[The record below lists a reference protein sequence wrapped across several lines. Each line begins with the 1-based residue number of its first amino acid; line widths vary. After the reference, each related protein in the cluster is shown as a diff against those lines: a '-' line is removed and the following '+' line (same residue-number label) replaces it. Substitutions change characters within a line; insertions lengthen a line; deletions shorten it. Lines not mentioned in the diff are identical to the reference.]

1 MFIFSS
7 LIYIMKVSVCIT
19 TFNLEKYLSKTL
31 ESVLSQKTN
40 FDFEIL
46 IGDDASSDST
56 PKILKEYEA
65 KYPNKIKLVFHKKN
79 IGVNRNDYS
88 LISMAQGE
96 YIAWCDGD
104 DYWIDDNKL
113 QEQADILDKNPE
125 YSGVHS
131 WWRDYIEAENR
142 YNDVR
147 WNQYEW
153 EKQRLGKKYAENILL
168 RLSSGTRFSSLM
180 FRAKILKDFFDT
192 HGNEYLNVPHKQN
205 DLAYFCILGAWGPL
219 YLQEKITTV
228 YRVRKESLSITKS
241 QAKRA
246 DYSYSLVH
254 LHSYFTEMF
263 RTDKNTIYRIMHPTV
278 NECLMAIYNN
288 TDSLS
293 FSLRDIESICRKSRY
308 RLTIGERLI
317 VLSMRHPCLKALSNH
332 LMKVKLLL
340 KKT

>member
-1 MFIFSS
+1 
-7 LIYIMKVSVCIT
+7 MKVSVCIT

-131 WWRDYIEAENR
+131 WWRDYIEEENR
-142 YNDVR
+142 YRDNKQTQFD
-147 WNQYEW
+147 W
-153 EKQRLGKKYAENILL
+153 EVQKLGKKYAENILL
-168 RLSSGTRFSSLM
+168 RRSSGTRFSSLM
-180 FRAKILKDFFDT
+180 FRSEILKEFFKKY
-192 HGNEYLNVPHKQN
+192 GEEYLRVPHKQN
-205 DLAYFCILGAWGPL
+205 DLAYFCILGVWGPL
-219 YLQEKITTV
+219 YLQQKITTV
-228 YRVRKESLSITKS
+228 YRKRKESLSMTES
-241 QAKRA
+241 EAKRIN
-246 DYSYSLVH
+246 YYYSLVH
-254 LHSYFTEMF
+254 LLSYLT
-263 RTDKNTIYRIMHPTV
+263 RIYGIDVKSTYKIMHPTV
-278 NECLMAIYNN
+278 NACVLALSKNAE
-288 TDSLS
+288 SLA
-293 FSLRDIESICRKSRY
+293 FSLNDIELICSKSKY
-308 RLTIGERLI
+308 RASAGERIIIASLKHRYIKSVCDLLI
-317 VLSMRHPCLKALSNH
+317 
-332 LMKVKLLL
+332 KVKSYS
-340 KKT
+340 KNNNKTIHE